1 MPPFFY
7 PMLFWYI
14 VCAEATGRRRERG
27 RSEDR
32 E

>member
-1 MPPFFY
+1 MPFFFY
-7 PMLFWYI
+7 PMLFWHI
-14 VCAEATGRRRERG
+14 VCGEAAGKRRERD

>member
-1 MPPFFY
+1 MPLFFY

-14 VCAEATGRRRERG
+14 VCAEVAGKRRKRD